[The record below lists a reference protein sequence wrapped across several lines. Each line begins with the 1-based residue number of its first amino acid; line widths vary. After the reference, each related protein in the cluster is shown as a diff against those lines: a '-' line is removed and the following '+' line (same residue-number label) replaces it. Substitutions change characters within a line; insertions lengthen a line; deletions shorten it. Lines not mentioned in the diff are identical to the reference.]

1 MAAYVIVD
9 VVVNDPESFAPYR
22 EMAPATV
29 AAYDGKYLARG
40 GALTP
45 LEGGWDPLRISVLE
59 FPSAEKARGWWDS
72 AEYAEAKAIRQRTT
86 DTKMIIV
93 EGI

>member
-9 VVVNDPESFAPYR
+9 VVVNDPEGFAPYS

-40 GALTP
+40 GALTS

-59 FPSAEKARGWWDS
+59 FPTVERARAWWDS
-72 AEYAEAKAIRQRTT
+72 AEYAEAKTVRQRTT

>member
-1 MAAYVIVD
+1 MAAYAIVD
-9 VVVNDPESFAPYR
+9 VVVNDPEGFAPYR

-29 AAYDGKYLARG
+29 AAYNGKYLARG
-40 GALTP
+40 GTLTP

-59 FPSAEKARGWWDS
+59 FPSVEKARAWWDS

>member
-9 VVVNDPESFAPYR
+9 VVVNDPEGFAPYR

-40 GALTP
+40 GALTS

-59 FPSAEKARGWWDS
+59 FPSVERARAWWDS

>member
-9 VVVNDPESFAPYR
+9 VVVNDPEGFAPYR

-40 GALTP
+40 GTLTP

-59 FPSAEKARGWWDS
+59 FPSVEKARAWWDS

>member
-9 VVVNDPESFAPYR
+9 VVVNDPEGFAPYR

-40 GALTP
+40 GTLTP

-59 FPSAEKARGWWDS
+59 FPSVERARAWWDS

-93 EGI
+93 EGV